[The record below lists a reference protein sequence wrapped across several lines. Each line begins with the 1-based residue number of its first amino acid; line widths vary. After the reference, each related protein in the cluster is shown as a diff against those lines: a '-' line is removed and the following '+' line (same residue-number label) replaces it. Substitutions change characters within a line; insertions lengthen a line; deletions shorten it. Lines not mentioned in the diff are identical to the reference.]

1 MQEHL
6 KDIFQA
12 LGKGETQQLAGLFRR
27 PGGRKHLENLTLI
40 LIGTLSEPIEEKQ
53 ALYRGFV
60 SVLDR
65 MEDRIRRQEEGEE
78 ILAGVALEK

>member
-12 LGKGETQQLAGLFRR
+12 LGKGDTGQLALLFRR

-40 LIGTLSEPIEEKQ
+40 LIGTLPQPMEEKQ

-65 MEDRIRRQEEGEE
+65 MEGRIRRQEEGEE
-78 ILAGVALEK
+78 ILAGVALE

>member
-6 KDIFQA
+6 KDIFGA
-12 LGKGETQQLAGLFRR
+12 LGKGDTGQLALLFRR

-40 LIGTLSEPIEEKQ
+40 LIGTLSQPMEEKQ

-65 MEDRIRRQEEGEE
+65 MEGRIRRQEEGEE
-78 ILAGVALEK
+78 ILAQVTLEG